1 MDTNEKKRYTF
12 LQALNTIR
20 NDKVAKRKESKER
33 SLHEKE
39 KLNAGKEAK
48 LEASRKANM
57 KRKYRAEGKMEA
69 TREWKKTRG
78 E

>member
-1 MDTNEKKRYTF
+1 MDSEEKKRYTF

-20 NDKVAKRKESKER
+20 NDKIAKRQESKEKNR
-33 SLHEKE
+33 KEKE

-48 LEASRKANM
+48 IEAARKANL
-57 KRKYRAEGKMEA
+57 KRKYRAEGKMDA
-69 TREWKKTRG
+69 SREWKKTRG

>member
-20 NDKVAKRKESKER
+20 NDKVAKRQESKEK
-33 SLHEKE
+33 SLKEKE
-39 KLNAGKEAK
+39 KLNAGREAK
-48 LEASRKANM
+48 FEAARKANL
-57 KRKYRAEGKMEA
+57 KRKYRAEGKKDA
-69 TREWKKTRG
+69 ARQWKKTRG